1 MEAPESMPSVHEALL
16 NLSLLLRRHRTVAYR
31 PIFLGQQ
38 AESVT
43 FREQVVPIF
52 ISTTSHLSVKL
63 TEQFDVFAKIKINSK
78 GPHGRWAYFQEPPFL
93 ILGGVTYKFDFQ
105 Y

>member
-1 MEAPESMPSVHEALL
+1 MNWEGQFKWKDLVTFSFQGSMIGDRA
-16 NLSLLLRRHRTVAYR
+16 VAYR